1 MYYKRIKLRS
11 SQREEMHRAR
21 YGGRVRS
28 AGRCPILPESLY
40 VRYLDAP
47 CLLYR
52 GHGGRGGLSW
62 LGMHRACTGGAPPLR
77 GQRPRSRF
85 LRAEQQ
91 GEQKVTTALPRSR
104 LSEVS
109 PASLEAAPN
118 PLFSVYL
125 LNM

>member
-1 MYYKRIKLRS
+1 
-11 SQREEMHRAR
+11 MHRAR

-77 GQRPRSRF
+77 GQRATVQISESRAAR
-85 LRAEQQ
+85 RAE
-91 GEQKVTTALPRSR
+91 GDHGTPSVTP
-104 LSEVS
+104 E
-109 PASLEAAPN
+109 
-118 PLFSVYL
+118 
-125 LNM
+125 